1 MAFDKDS
8 FLMGLAVG
16 RAMSG
21 GTPKATPPP
30 AEEEV
35 ELQSEEEEENEPA

>member
-1 MAFDKDS
+1 MAYDRDS

-21 GTPKATPPP
+21 GTPKATPP

>member
-21 GTPKATPPP
+21 GTPKATQP
-30 AEEEV
+30 AEEEA